1 MLTNILYTDH
11 MSEDDIALEAAVE
24 AADIKVDRMLSA
36 YKAICEKAEL
46 DLREAELRCFQES
59 GDMDDLTSFY
69 MEAEEKTE
77 EKKKGLL
84 SNIWQ
89 AIKDLCKK
97 IKNFFVGE
105 KDKIDPNQTY
115 EAPTGVMGIVTKVGN
130 FIKGLG
136 KGFVNFLKS
145 HKGLSGILAL
155 TGSAGVIAIL
165 CNKDKIKELFDKKK
179 ENVKG
184 TALIKFKDECGEI
197 CEVIHGSIENITE
210 GDEGA
215 SEAKTILSS
224 LKSVGTSVINY
235 ALGKGADLVDAAG
248 DTAKG
253 LIGTAK
259 EKTAQLGDKKAG
271 QKQLDDSR
279 AGQKA
284 IASSSQNPKSYKKSK
299 TNPTKLFNELTKGRD
314 PEEVKKMR
322 NEMMSKGSKNKQLT
336 WLASKF
342 NVTFEYAEDDEIIG
356 AWYLTESGE
365 NEYIDLIEESCDD
378 LELPDGVSLESSNES
393 EDSIFDDDL
402 FSESSS
408 SEMEESMNDIDH
420 LLDDMLSL

>member
-105 KDKIDPNQTY
+105 KDKIDPNETY
-115 EAPTGVMGIVTKVGN
+115 EAPTGVIAKIKEAGN
-130 FIKGLG
+130 FIKSKG
-136 KGFVNFLKS
+136 KAIIQFLAQ
-145 HKGLSGILAL
+145 HKGLVGLTSAALAL
-155 TGSAGVIAIL
+155 GVI
-165 CNKDKIKELFDKKK
+165 CNKDKIKELFNKEKKK
-179 ENVKG
+179 VKG
-184 TALIKFKDECGEI
+184 SVLLTFEDECGNI
-197 CEVIHGSIENITE
+197 CDVLE
-210 GDEGA
+210 GAIDSAGEGEEGA
-215 SEAKTILSS
+215 SE
-224 LKSVGTSVINY
+224 LKSILLSVRNVGKSVISY

-271 QKQLDDSR
+271 QK
-279 AGQKA
+279 A
-284 IASSSQNPKSYKKSK
+284 
-299 TNPTKLFNELTKGRD
+299 T
-314 PEEVKKMR
+314 
-322 NEMMSKGSKNKQLT
+322 
-336 WLASKF
+336 
-342 NVTFEYAEDDEIIG
+342 
-356 AWYLTESGE
+356 
-365 NEYIDLIEESCDD
+365 
-378 LELPDGVSLESSNES
+378 
-393 EDSIFDDDL
+393 
-402 FSESSS
+402 
-408 SEMEESMNDIDH
+408 
-420 LLDDMLSL
+420 